1 MMTEE
6 AKAMMDEWLPFDAAT
21 LEECRVTREHTS
33 ITARQ
38 RLGAILIVESMIRRG
53 NAPTQRELARAIGA
67 KSNTSGRFLLEG
79 LEDKGWILRVGA
91 KPRIVGVVDPRDG
104 KKYGQMRDA

>member
-1 MMTEE
+1 MTEQAE
-6 AKAMMDEWLPFDAAT
+6 KMLREWLPFDAET
-21 LEECRVTREHTS
+21 LEECRITREHTS
-33 ITARQ
+33 ITQRQ
-38 RLGAILIVESMIRRG
+38 RLGLVLIVESMIRRG

-67 KSNTSGRFLLEG
+67 RSNTSGRILLDAV
-79 LEDKGWILRVGA
+79 EDKGWILRVGA